1 MLVLFGKHQ
10 RIRSRTARCCV
21 TAAGRSRMTSRCA
34 AELIGCVRNAE
45 KLHEGN
51 GLDTFFCG
59 AGSFGHGAT
68 RNARLDAS
76 LDAHDAVGGRTAA
89 GSRSVVAAG
98 HADRVFR
105 YAARPAGPDRDWPGP
120 GVWGGVGW
128 GKRVVR
134 RVD

>member
-1 MLVLFGKHQ
+1 MVFFFFFT
-10 RIRSRTARCCV
+10 IRRRHT
-21 TAAGRSRMTSRCA
+21 RCA
-34 AELIGCVRNAE
+34 LVTGVQTCALPIYAE

-76 LDAHDAVGGRTAA
+76 LDAHAAVGGRTAA

-98 HADRVFR
+98 TVDWVVRT
-105 YAARPAGPDRDWPGP
+105 AARRDGPVLDWRAPGMALI
-120 GVWGGVGW
+120 GRTTV
-128 GKRVVR
+128 
-134 RVD
+134 

>member
-1 MLVLFGKHQ
+1 
-10 RIRSRTARCCV
+10 
-21 TAAGRSRMTSRCA
+21 MTSRCA

-76 LDAHDAVGGRTAA
+76 LDAHAAVGGRTAT
-89 GSRSVVAAG
+89 GSRSMVAAG
-98 HADRVFR
+98 TVGCVVRT
-105 YAARPAGPDRDWPGP
+105 AARRAGPVLEWRAPGMALRDRKSTRLHSSP
-120 GVWGGVGW
+120 
-128 GKRVVR
+128 
-134 RVD
+134 